1 LRQRDTVKYCSL
13 ADVKR
18 DNAMSDFGL
27 FLLFFAALACMVGV
41 IRFFAWL
48 TDIQE
53 SGGFVA
59 AIQRAQDRYLISKA
73 DRVMSNSAPVKE
85 YEQPDPVYIPVPHTS
100 MPASGILD
108 IDAEKPE
115 MPRLSRDITDNEML
129 FFLAVVRNKD
139 GRYRYSANAIWRLL
153 GGDRNSLL
161 VKIKEIRTIPAP
173 PEYRAIDE
181 KKQPVLN

>member
-1 LRQRDTVKYCSL
+1 
-13 ADVKR
+13 
-18 DNAMSDFGL
+18 MSDFGL

-59 AIQRAQDRYLISKA
+59 AIQRAQDRYLINKA

-100 MPASGILD
+100 MPASGIPD

-129 FFLAVVRNKD
+129 FFLAVVRNI
-139 GRYRYSANAIWRLL
+139 GMASIVTRQTRSMRYSVGIETAYLPRSKRYERSPRRPNTARLM
-153 GGDRNSLL
+153 RTNSLC
-161 VKIKEIRTIPAP
+161 
-173 PEYRAIDE
+173 
-181 KKQPVLN
+181 